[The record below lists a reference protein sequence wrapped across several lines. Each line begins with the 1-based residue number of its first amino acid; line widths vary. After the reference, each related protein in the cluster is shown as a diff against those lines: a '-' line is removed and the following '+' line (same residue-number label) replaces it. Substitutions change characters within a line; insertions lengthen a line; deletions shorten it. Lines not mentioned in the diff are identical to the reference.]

1 MIGRA
6 LILALVLTGCPSAGL
21 QLPETTPELLQAGA
35 IQREIRSLTDL
46 DTVRDVVEGGGL
58 VYVAT
63 DRGLLV
69 FGESTTR
76 MGHDAGLPSEDVRA
90 LAISPSGVVTVGTAA
105 GLVEVTGNQL
115 SNPVV
120 PNAPVG
126 ELVALHAQD
135 DGTRWAC
142 GESGLARLSNGVW
155 SGYGE
160 AMQCTGLWATPEGR
174 LWVGTTNGLLY
185 LDADDVIR
193 EHVEGRGLPAGWV
206 RGVVPAQPGQAFVL
220 VQNASE
226 SHLAWF
232 DGNRWYDYTIADFDR
247 PVIGLARVGA
257 ETVMFTRGYA
267 FTIRDAARAS
277 GVPLRALA
285 RGDRLQVLGYR
296 ARTIPGAVASSDRE
310 AIPARPPVPLAP
322 VPPNHPTLEAPGFVV
337 APLGPTGQN
346 VYAVHAHGGV
356 VYVADRNQGISAL
369 TTSGIGR
376 TYRSRDLVAERNLQV
391 ASDERGRTW
400 VLTDE
405 GVLAQKNE
413 GALLRV
419 ATPEGVRCWS
429 MTAAARGLYL
439 ACTVN
444 DTPNAVRVYRRASDQ
459 WNAVIDTT
467 LTFGAAEGAPRPQ
480 VISTPLLG
488 VRDDEETWLALRVR
502 MPDGTGP
509 VMRGVAQIIGANV
522 LYHHSRSDP
531 AVDGEGSLIMPDD
544 FSSIDVNEEGN
555 VWFSTL
561 SGAVRIGNSQ
571 AIVFGESR
579 GVRGEVV
586 SDVLVGAQAKVWVAA
601 AEGPGYYYN
610 REFEFRMPQ
619 AVRATR
625 PIGLAMDPRG
635 NVWGAGPNGLVRYD
649 GTDWTVFAADSGLP
663 TTELVDVEAAADG
676 EVWVLA
682 RDRVIVLGPPT
693 QRETAPQ

>member
-1 MIGRA
+1 MRVLGCMIA
-6 LILALVLTGCPSAGL
+6 LALMGCPPAGL
-21 QLPETTPELLQAGA
+21 QLPETTPDVLQAGSL
-35 IQREIRSLTDL
+35 QREVRALTDL
-46 DTVRDVVEGGGL
+46 DSVRDVVEGGGL

-76 MGHDAGLPSEDVRA
+76 MGRNEGLPSDDVRA
-90 LAISPSGVVTVGTAA
+90 LAISANGVVTVGTAN
-105 GLVEVTGNQL
+105 GFVEVTGNQI

-126 ELVALHAQD
+126 EIVALHTQD

-142 GESGLARLSNGVW
+142 GQSGLARLRDGVW

-232 DGNRWYDYTIADFDR
+232 DGNRWYDYTVADFDR
-247 PVIGLARVGA
+247 PVVGLARVGT

-267 FTIRDAARAS
+267 FTIRDATRAS
-277 GVPLRALA
+277 GVPLHPLA

-296 ARTIPGAVASSDRE
+296 ARQLPGAVASCDRE
-310 AIPARPPVPLAP
+310 AIPARPPVRLAA
-322 VPPNHPTLEAPGFVV
+322 VPPNHPTIEAPGFVV
-337 APLGPTGQN
+337 APLSATGQN
-346 VYAVHAHGGV
+346 VYGVHAHGGV
-356 VYVADRNQGISAL
+356 VYVADRNQGVSAL
-369 TTSGIGR
+369 TASGVGR
-376 TYRSRDLVAERNLQV
+376 SYRSRDLVAERDLQV
-391 ASDERGRTW
+391 QSDERGRTW

-405 GVLAQKNE
+405 GVLAEQND
-413 GALLRV
+413 GALRRV

-429 MTAAARGLYL
+429 MTAAARGLYV

-444 DTPNAVRVYRRASDQ
+444 GTPNAIRVYRRSGDDWAP
-459 WNAVIDTT
+459 AIDTV
-467 LTFGAAEGAPRPQ
+467 LTFGAADDAPRPQ
-480 VISTPLLG
+480 VVSTPMIG
-488 VRDDEETWLALRVR
+488 VRDDEETWLAMRVR

-509 VMRGVAQIIGANV
+509 VMRGVAQINGETV

-531 AVDGEGSLIMPDD
+531 AVDGEGSLVMPDD
-544 FSSIDVNEEGN
+544 FSSLDVNEEGN

-561 SGAVRIGNSQ
+561 NGAVRIGNHQ
-571 AIVFGESR
+571 AIVFGEAR

-586 SDVLVGAQAKVWVAA
+586 SDVLVGTQARVWVAA

-625 PIGLAMDPRG
+625 PIGLALDPRG
-635 NVWGAGPNGLVRYD
+635 NIWGAGPNGLVRYD
-649 GTDWTVFAADSGLP
+649 GNDWSVFAADSGLP

-676 EVWVLA
+676 EIWVLG
-682 RDRVIVLGPPT
+682 RDQVVVLGAPT
-693 QRETAPQ
+693 QREVAPE